1 MTLSLSTDSKIFSE
15 KILGKA
21 TEKELVSEMVKYKRT
36 SIHSLLFCSVI
47 TEENKYENLSC
58 GNSQK

>member
-21 TEKELVSEMVKYKRT
+21 TEKELVSEMVRYKRT
-36 SIHSLLFCSVI
+36 SIHSLLFCS
-47 TEENKYENLSC
+47 N
-58 GNSQK
+58 